1 MFSREIGDSD
11 LGGTRNVS
19 MVISTPASSP
29 EFQPIFQHA
38 WGEGYQ
44 HLINLAISLLPE
56 FQWKKEICPHFRPLT
71 LRSTANLTNRIMKSR
86 HQYTKLQGYS
96 KIHLSRE
103 QYRTCAAAI

>member
-86 HQYTKLQGYS
+86 HQY
-96 KIHLSRE
+96 
-103 QYRTCAAAI
+103 